1 MHLFFLQWNE
11 MVETFQ
17 NGIPLRRHRRH
28 IKVYDNCFTG
38 QEAVNWF
45 QSVLQNHIYLGNI
58 VTREQTIQLLNKF
71 LNAGVFQNINAV
83 TTFDPH
89 YHFLKEGDLY
99 Q

>member
-1 MHLFFLQWNE
+1 
-11 MVETFQ
+11 MVETFR
-17 NGIPLRRHRRH
+17 NGIPLKRHRRH

-45 QSVLQNHIYLGNI
+45 QSVLQNNLHLGNI

-71 LNAGVFQNINAV
+71 LKASVFQNVNASAP
-83 TTFDPH
+83 FDIH
-89 YHFLKEGDLY
+89 YQFLKEGDLY

>member
-1 MHLFFLQWNE
+1 MYLFFQWNE

-17 NGIPLRRHRRH
+17 NGIPLKRHRRH

-38 QEAVNWF
+38 QEAINWF
-45 QSVLQNHIYLGNI
+45 QSILQNNLHLGNI

-71 LNAGVFQNINAV
+71 LKAGVFRNINASSP
-83 TTFDPH
+83 FDIH
-89 YHFLKEGDLY
+89 YQFLKEGDLY